1 MRRSFA
7 AIVCILLSLSA
18 AAKTENSNDYSVTVN
33 TVEVWVKVQSARQDV
48 RHLTQS
54 DFQIYED
61 DKRMNLTCF
70 NEQEAAVDTPSVETT
85 PSSPQTQAAAIP
97 KAVSEKKVVLFLDL
111 FNTSEAEFGFIKP
124 KISDFLDQV
133 EVNHWQVLL
142 AAFLPNKKLGVAVPF
157 TRRTLQIHDA
167 IDRFAAN
174 PGRDLPVVSNQR
186 ELSRILDAGVKGPGL
201 DQLIDAYARAQQY
214 AKEDRERTLF
224 SLDALQGF
232 GTYLQKL
239 DLPDHIVMVFIS
251 GGFDSDPGRR
261 YFDIVD
267 KFADQHGFDTLST
280 SAAQNIPDSVR
291 PNNFDI
297 FSEIHKR
304 IGLLNKSNITLYS
317 INTRGIYMS
326 GHDAAAES
334 LDFSS
339 EDTTLQQDMQASLS
353 AIAQD
358 TGGLTFENSSN
369 FGKGFDAILND
380 LQHDYLLCYS
390 APSHDKRGAYHKI
403 KVTGPKGYDL
413 RYRKGYID

>member
-70 NEQEAAVDTPSVETT
+70 NEQEAAVDTPSAETT

-111 FNTSEAEFGFIKP
+111 FNTSEAEYSFLKP
-124 KISDFLDQV
+124 KVRDFLEQIRQNRL
-133 EVNHWQVLL
+133 EVMV

-157 TRRTLQIHDA
+157 TDQFVRVEDA
-167 IDRFAAN
+167 LDHFMAN
-174 PGRDLPVVSNQR
+174 AGRDLPYVANQR
-186 ELSRILDAGVKGPGL
+186 ELSRILEGTANGVGQ
-201 DQLIDAYARAQQY
+201 DQLIDAYGRAQQY
-214 AKEDRERTLF
+214 AKEERDRSLL

-239 DLPDHIVMVFIS
+239 ELPDHLVIVYIS

-261 YFDIVD
+261 YFDMVD
-267 KFADQHGFDTLST
+267 KAADRSGINTLS
-280 SAAQNIPDSVR
+280 SAGVQMPNSIR

-297 FSEIHKR
+297 LAEIHKS
-304 IGLLNKSNITLYS
+304 IGTLNKSNITVYS
-317 INTRGIYMS
+317 INTRGMYMS
-326 GHDAAAES
+326 GRDAAAES
-334 LDFSS
+334 LDFST
-339 EDTTLQQDMQASLS
+339 DDMTLQQDMQASLA

-358 TGGLTFENSSN
+358 TGGLTFENSLN

-390 APSHDKRGAYHKI
+390 APSHEKRGAYHKI